1 MRDTP
6 SKYTQNITTTLPP
19 NTSRHTQNIT
29 LIISSLPLN
38 SPETDNFT
46 CPKVQQ
52 DIAVSHPRYADPVD
66 CQYFYVC
73 INGETPRRNGC
84 AFGQVFST
92 NTSTCTTP
100 QEVPEW

>member
-1 MRDTP
+1 MA
-6 SKYTQNITTTLPP
+6 
-19 NTSRHTQNIT
+19 SRHIKAHTEYNTNI
-29 LIISSLPLN
+29 LFPLN
-38 SPETDNFT
+38 PPETDNFT

-73 INGETPRRNGC
+73 INGEVPRRNGC

-92 NTSTCTTP
+92 NTSTCVVP